1 MIADVAGRR
10 SSARPPQATV
20 ARERRL
26 HVEQTRG
33 FRFVVGWGLKRSA
46 TVVPTPLRYW
56 QYRPAGPTAIGVVF
70 LVVGLWLGAF
80 AWVGGW
86 PEVRG
91 ELPLALIAGL
101 SVLVLSTGRFT
112 VSAHGM
118 SFDVAATRLEP
129 ARVLPLLLVREARV
143 GSAPAD
149 WPKPK
154 RRGGWWPG
162 RTKVTVRHLAEG
174 DAQGDQAFT
183 LWVRDPDDF
192 AAALG
197 VRLDR

>member
-1 MIADVAGRR
+1 M
-10 SSARPPQATV
+10 

-46 TVVPTPLRYW
+46 TVVPAPLRYW
-56 QYRPAGPTAIGVVF
+56 QYRPAGPTAIAFVV

-118 SFDVAATRLEP
+118 SFDVAATRTEP
-129 ARVLPLLLVREARV
+129 ARVVPLLLVREVRV
-143 GSAPAD
+143 GRPPEG
-149 WPKPK
+149 WPKPR

-162 RTKVTVRHLAEG
+162 RTRVAVRHLADDEAG
-174 DAQGDQAFT
+174 GEQAFT
-183 LWVRDPDDF
+183 LWVRDPEDV

-197 VRLDR
+197 VPLER

>member
-1 MIADVAGRR
+1 M
-10 SSARPPQATV
+10 

-46 TVVPTPLRYW
+46 TVVPPPLRYW
-56 QYRPAGPTAIGVVF
+56 QYRPAGPTAIGIVV

-80 AWVGGW
+80 GWLGGW

-91 ELPLALIAGL
+91 ELPLALTAGL
-101 SVLVLSTGRFT
+101 AVLMLSTGRFT

-118 SFDVAATRLEP
+118 SFDVAATKTEP
-129 ARVLPLLLVREARV
+129 ARVLPLLLVQKVLV
-143 GSAPAD
+143 GRSPDA

-162 RTKVTVRHLAEG
+162 RTRVAVRHLAGSE
-174 DAQGDQAFT
+174 DAGEEAFT

-197 VRLDR
+197 VPLDR